1 MTENNTKKYAHSAVM
16 RFTFTSALSQENLVD
31 NDPVWAHE
39 LLVSAA
45 RLHLENLSDR
55 AVTMSLSDPG
65 CAFKLI
71 EEIKLDG

>member
-16 RFTFTSALSQENLVD
+16 RFTFTSAMSQEDLVKD
-31 NDPVWAHE
+31 DPIWAHE

-45 RLHLENLSDR
+45 RLHLERLSEQ
-55 AVTMSLSDPG
+55 AVTASLSESG

-71 EEIKLDG
+71 EEIKLNG